1 MKEQEIAM
9 ICLED
14 GGRTIIHVMQ
24 AASEVAKSEGMDSPL
39 KLPEGMLSSQD
50 LDVRLMASRT
60 IRK

>member
-9 ICLED
+9 MCLED
-14 GGRTIIHVMQ
+14 GGKTIMQ
-24 AASEVAKSEGMDSPL
+24 AASEVEKSEGMDSPL

-50 LDVRLMASRT
+50 LDFRLMPSRT